1 MSGVLVDTCIWSD
14 ALRNKSPKNAETAEQ
29 LRILI
34 DENRAK
40 IIGVIRLELLSGYSD
55 VQRYEKLRGKMQWFP
70 NETVRDDDYETAARF
85 SNICRT
91 NGIQGSHID
100 FLICAVAVRLKLQIF
115 TTDQDFLHYSQYLPI
130 KLFQAPEL

>member
-1 MSGVLVDTCIWSD
+1 MSGILVDTCIWSD
-14 ALRNKSPKNAETAEQ
+14 ALRNRSPKNVAIAEQ
-29 LRILI
+29 LKALI
-34 DENRAK
+34 DENRVK

-70 NETVRDDDYETAARF
+70 NEAVLDEDYETAARF

-91 NGIQGSHID
+91 NGVQGSHID

-115 TTDQDFLHYSQYLPI
+115 TTDRDFLNYAQYLPV
-130 KLFQAPEL
+130 KLFQASTI